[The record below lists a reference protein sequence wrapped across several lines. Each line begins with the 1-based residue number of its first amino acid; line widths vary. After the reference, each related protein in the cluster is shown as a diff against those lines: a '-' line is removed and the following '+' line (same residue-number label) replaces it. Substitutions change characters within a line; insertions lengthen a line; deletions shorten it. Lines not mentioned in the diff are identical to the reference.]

1 VQFTR
6 GKDTALP
13 PGGPAFS
20 RGRSR
25 LPLIPARRACY
36 AVAIM
41 TALPT
46 KPIIN
51 KMFIL
56 DTSVCSFY
64 VAHQIEDEVY
74 DIEDPRLKMDAT
86 VKDPGGLYAALEK
99 HINHFLNSPQS
110 IAIMEYAPNTALA
123 LKQLH
128 EAIKQEGLG
137 HLLFITFI
145 HSDADCK
152 YLGFAKHEDAVWQKY
167 DYINSFQHFPF
178 INKVEIPIDHCVERD
193 YINQLF
199 MAVHSF
205 PLLPE
210 VTDEE
215 WAAYS
220 AAKKRRKGDK
230 AI

>member
-1 VQFTR
+1 
-6 GKDTALP
+6 
-13 PGGPAFS
+13 
-20 RGRSR
+20 
-25 LPLIPARRACY
+25 LIPARRAWY

-41 TALPT
+41 TTLPT

-74 DIEDPRLKMDAT
+74 DIIDPRLIMDAT
-86 VKDPGGLYAALEK
+86 IKDHGGMYAALEK
-99 HINHFLNSPQS
+99 HINYFLNSPYS
-110 IAIMEYAPNTALA
+110 IAVMEYTPNAAVALQ
-123 LKQLH
+123 QLH
-128 EAIKQEGLG
+128 EAIKKEALG

-167 DYINSFQHFPF
+167 DYINSFQQFPF
-178 INKVEIPIDHCVERD
+178 INKVEIPIDLCVELD

-199 MAVHSF
+199 TAAHSF

-210 VTDEE
+210 VTGAE

-230 AI
+230 AT